1 MKRNAPGGFL
11 NSSGV
16 NIALAVLLV
25 LNLLCLGFG
34 ISLYGLGYLGMISY
48 KREYRHWEFE
58 HEKNVREWIVPRLL
72 QENGLKE
79 CPVKHAAF
87 GCTHFRIDAASPDL
101 YGKITED
108 VIRLEQET
116 RKDREWHSNFILEF
130 DHGKSGHGISVF
142 LFTGAGTSSSM
153 FDQWRTDSFWETSTR
168 QIAPPGQIDSR

>member
-1 MKRNAPGGFL
+1 MKQNTPGGFL
-11 NSSGV
+11 NSKGV
-16 NIALAVLLV
+16 NIALATLLV
-25 LNLLCLGFG
+25 LNLLIVGPVIPLFG
-34 ISLYGLGYLGMISY
+34 TNFLVWNSY
-48 KREYRHWEFE
+48 QRQYRYWEYES
-58 HEKNVREWIVPRLL
+58 EKNVREWIVPRLV

-116 RKDREWHSNFILEF
+116 RKDREWHGNFILEF
-130 DHGKSGHGISVF
+130 DHGKPGHGISVF

-153 FDQWRTDSFWETSTR
+153 FDQWRTDRFW
-168 QIAPPGQIDSR
+168 

>member
-11 NSSGV
+11 NSTGV

-25 LNLLCLGFG
+25 LNLLCLGMG
-34 ISLYGLGYLGMISY
+34 IFLYGVSYLAWCSY
-48 KREYRHWEFE
+48 QRQYRHWEYE
-58 HEKNVREWIVPRLL
+58 HEKNVREWIVPRLV

-87 GCTHFRIDAASPDL
+87 GCTHFRIDIASPDQ

-116 RKDREWHSNFILEF
+116 RKDRKWQGSFILEF
-130 DHGKSGHGISVF
+130 DHDKPGHGISVF
-142 LFTGAGTSSSM
+142 LFTGNGTSSSM
-153 FDQWRTDSFWETSTR
+153 LDQWRTDRFWIVSAR
-168 QIAPPGQIDSR
+168 